1 LAGGAAI
8 AKIPLKQFKCIIRK
22 TVGQFRK
29 ATAKGKIYW
38 PEFYAELT
46 MPTPG
51 GGNVLAKAAAPQAF
65 SDMAATRN
73 PNPDDSFYQPA
84 DAFFAA
90 NTKIGLTYDDI
101 TLATLYSEIL
111 PRNTQL
117 DTILADGLQLNI
129 PAISA
134 DMDTVTESRMA
145 IAMALNGG
153 LGLIHY
159 NMPERDQL
167 SQVSRVKY
175 HVQGLIQDPIKV
187 LPDQLIGDVLALIE
201 QKKFGFSTFPVVDEK
216 GRLVGLLSGHV
227 VKPRYAAKKV
237 IEALTPRKQVHTIT
251 KKELG
256 KDPIARADKFF
267 TEHLGIHKL
276 LVVDD
281 DDHLHGLITM
291 SDVERITQERKAQFK
306 PARDAQFRLVCGAAV
321 SATRNAFGELDRAR
335 ILTHVGGLVER
346 GVDVVAV
353 STAHGHSK
361 GVGDTVKVL
370 RDAFPK
376 LPIIAGNVTS
386 AAGVEYLADCGAN
399 AIKVGQGPGSI
410 CTTRIVAGVGIPQ
423 MTALYVCSRAAARKK
438 VSILADGGITKSGD
452 IVKALTLSQAVI
464 CGGMFAGC
472 TEAPGEV
479 MEIGGKIYKQYR
491 GMGSIA
497 AMKVG
502 SAARYG
508 HEKAD
513 ATRKLAAE
521 GIEALKESVG
531 PVDRVLAQLI
541 GGIQSGMGYLGAAN
555 LAQLREKARY
565 IRVSPAGQR
574 EAAPHDVV
582 ELKTGN

>member
-1 LAGGAAI
+1 
-8 AKIPLKQFKCIIRK
+8 
-22 TVGQFRK
+22 
-29 ATAKGKIYW
+29 
-38 PEFYAELT
+38 
-46 MPTPG
+46 
-51 GGNVLAKAAAPQAF
+51 
-65 SDMAATRN
+65 MAATRTSSFDE
-73 PNPDDSFYQPA
+73 PFYQPA
-84 DAFFAA
+84 DKFFPA
-90 NTKIGLTYDDI
+90 NNRTGLTFDDI

-111 PRNTQL
+111 PRDTQL
-117 DTILADGLQLNI
+117 DTTLTDSLQLNI
-129 PAISA
+129 PVISS

-145 IAMALNGG
+145 IAMAINGG

-159 NMPERDQL
+159 NMPERQQL
-167 SQVSRVKY
+167 SEVSRVKF
-175 HVQGLIQDPIKV
+175 HVQGLIQEPIQV
-187 LPDQLIGDVLALIE
+187 SPDQLIGDVLKLIE
-201 QKKFGFSTFPVVDEK
+201 EKKFGFSTFPVVDNK
-216 GRLVGLLSGHV
+216 GLLVGLLSGHV
-227 VKPRYAAKKV
+227 VKPRYASKKV
-237 IEALTPRKQVHTIT
+237 SDALTPRKQVHTIT

-267 TEHLGIHKL
+267 TEHIGIHKL

-281 DDHLHGLITM
+281 DDCLKGLITL
-291 SDVERITQERKAQFK
+291 SDVERIQTERKAQFK

-321 SATRNAFGELDRAR
+321 SATRNAFGELDRER

-353 STAHGHSK
+353 STAHGFSK

-423 MTALYVCSRAAARKK
+423 MTAPYVCSLAAKKKK
-438 VSILADGGITKSGD
+438 VAMLADGGITKSGD
-452 IVKALTLSQAVI
+452 IVKAMTLSKAVI
-464 CGGMFAGC
+464 CGGIFAGC
-472 TEAPGEV
+472 TEAPGDV
-479 MEIGGKIYKQYR
+479 VEISGKMYKHYR
-491 GMGSIA
+491 GMGSLA
-497 AMKVG
+497 AMKSG

-513 ATRKLAAE
+513 TTRKLAAE
-521 GIEALKESVG
+521 GIEALKEVCGS
-531 PVDRVLAQLI
+531 VDRVLAQLI
-541 GGIQSGMGYLGAAN
+541 GGIQSGMGYLGAKN
-555 LAQLREKARY
+555 LEQLREKARY

-574 EAAPHDVV
+574 EASPHDVV